1 MNMFD
6 SNEEYAAAANTEDA
20 ATARPVDDQDRVLIS
35 ALTDR
40 EIAEETLTYM
50 RLFTDLMTEAQKSP
64 VMSMMMRSIPGLGKR

>member
-6 SNEEYAAAANTEDA
+6 TNEEYAAVNTEV
-20 ATARPVDDQDRVLIS
+20 TARPTDDQDRVEIH

-40 EIAEETLTYM
+40 EIAEETLTYL

-64 VMSMMMRSIPGLGKR
+64 VMGMMLKAIPGMGKR